1 MRKANLY
8 RYQLE
13 MDSGVILREQKLTQ
27 REGWVV
33 ELFENDSVGR
43 GEVAPLIGF
52 SHETMDQAF
61 VEVVAK
67 LKKWIAG
74 ESLDCHSQYP
84 SVAFGLSMAEFELK
98 GLLSKEGNYQA
109 APLCNGDPDDLIP
122 ALHAM
127 QGEKVAKIKVG
138 LYEPV
143 RDGMLVSL
151 FLESVPDLKLRLD
164 ANRAWN
170 LEKAKQF
177 AKRIKPSQRSRIQ
190 YIEEPCRA
198 PGDSLTFAIETGI
211 AIGWDETLQN
221 GVMNPDFDLEFLTG
235 AKAIVIKPMLV
246 GNINRCIQLIEKA
259 QAAGLMAV
267 ISSSIESSL
276 GLSQLARFAQQF
288 TPMTTPGLDTLQLFK
303 EQLHTPWPGS
313 TLPVKSLSSQTLV
326 WQMHAE

>member
-13 MDSGVILREQKLTQ
+13 MDSGVILREQRLTQ

-33 ELFENDSVGR
+33 ELFEDGRVGH
-43 GEVAPLIGF
+43 GEVAPLVGF
-52 SHETMDQAF
+52 SHESMDQAF
-61 VEVVAK
+61 VELVAR
-67 LKKWIAG
+67 LEKWIAG
-74 ESLDCHSQYP
+74 EPLNSTCHYP
-84 SVAFGLSMAEFELK
+84 SVAFGLSMAEYELK
-98 GLLSKEGNYQA
+98 GLLSEEGNYQA

-122 ALHAM
+122 ALDAM
-127 QGEKVAKIKVG
+127 QGDKVAKIKVG
-138 LYEPV
+138 LYEPI

-151 FLESVPDLKLRLD
+151 FLESVPDLQLRLD

-170 LEKAKQF
+170 LDKAKLF

-190 YIEEPCRA
+190 YIEEPCHT

-221 GVMNPDFDLEFLTG
+221 GVMNPDFNLEFLTG
-235 AKAIVIKPMLV
+235 AKAIVIKPMLI
-246 GNINRCIQLIEKA
+246 GNIERCIQLIEKA

-267 ISSSIESSL
+267 VSSSIESSL
-276 GLSQLARFAQQF
+276 GLGQLARFAHQF

-303 EQLHTPWPGS
+303 EQLHTSWPGS
-313 TLPVKSLSSQTLV
+313 ELPVRNLNSQTLV
-326 WQMHAE
+326 WHQSSE